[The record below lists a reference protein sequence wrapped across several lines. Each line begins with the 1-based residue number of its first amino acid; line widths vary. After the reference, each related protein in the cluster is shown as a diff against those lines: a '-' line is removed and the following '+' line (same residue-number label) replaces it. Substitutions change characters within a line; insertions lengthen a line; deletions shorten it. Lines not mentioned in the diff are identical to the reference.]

1 MKRIINLL
9 LILCLILTFA
19 SCKKSKDIISDISSA
34 APSVVS
40 SQTLT
45 SSEEKEET
53 SSQPEVSSS
62 TPVVSAPAPTV
73 SSSSQVTSSYELK
86 NYDITVGE
94 YTVIDAENARG
105 LSNEK
110 SGFGFGVAKNG
121 VAHSISFGNQARFD
135 AMPNV
140 EALALDTKNQDKRM
154 YLTFDCGYEY
164 KNLTANILDTLKEK
178 NVKAA
183 FFVTLD
189 YLQKNPQ
196 FVQRMIDEGHIV
208 GNHSATHPV
217 FPDISRTKM
226 AEELYRVDEYLQKHF
241 NYKTTYFRFPTGANS
256 ENSLE
261 LVTSVGYKSIFWSLA
276 YGDYDTSNQMG
287 YDKAYKTVTDRFHS
301 GAVILLHAISQD
313 NADILGAVI
322 DTAHSQGY
330 TFKTLDDY
338 YTQ

>member
-154 YLTFDCGYEY
+154 YLTFDCGY
-164 KNLTANILDTLKEK
+164 
-178 NVKAA
+178 
-183 FFVTLD
+183 
-189 YLQKNPQ
+189 
-196 FVQRMIDEGHIV
+196 
-208 GNHSATHPV
+208 
-217 FPDISRTKM
+217 
-226 AEELYRVDEYLQKHF
+226 
-241 NYKTTYFRFPTGANS
+241 
-256 ENSLE
+256 
-261 LVTSVGYKSIFWSLA
+261 
-276 YGDYDTSNQMG
+276 
-287 YDKAYKTVTDRFHS
+287 
-301 GAVILLHAISQD
+301 
-313 NADILGAVI
+313 
-322 DTAHSQGY
+322 
-330 TFKTLDDY
+330 
-338 YTQ
+338 

>member
-45 SSEEKEET
+45 SSEEKEEET

-338 YTQ
+338 YT